1 MYSSLLRVIPP
12 IVSGVDTLRARV
24 ALVTGAA
31 RGQGRAHAVA
41 LARAGADVAVCDLG
55 RTLPTVPYALGSVAE
70 LGETAALVQAE
81 GRRCIS
87 SVVDVRD
94 AAALA
99 ELVEE
104 TVAELGRLDILVAN
118 AGVISY
124 GKAWELSEAQWDEVV
139 DVNLTGVWKSCRA
152 AVPAMLAGGEGG
164 AIVITAST
172 ASVKGLAGM
181 SHYAAAKHG
190 CVGLARSLALE
201 LAPHRIRVNCVAPG
215 GVRTP
220 MGTNT
225 AMQQLLEQD
234 PALAASLTA
243 ALPVDLVEPEDVSA
257 AVVWLCSDAARQVT
271 GTVLPLDA
279 GTLLR

>member
-1 MYSSLLRVIPP
+1 
-12 IVSGVDTLRARV
+12 VSTLDARV
-24 ALVTGAA
+24 AVVTGAA

-41 LARAGADVAVCDLG
+41 LARAGADVAACDIA
-55 RTLPTVPYALGSVAE
+55 RSLPSVPYPLGTAE
-70 LGETAALVQAE
+70 ELAQTEAMVEAE
-81 GRRCIS
+81 GRRCLS
-87 SVVDVRD
+87 AVVDVRD
-94 AAALA
+94 SAALA
-99 ELVEE
+99 EFVGQ
-104 TVAELGRLDILVAN
+104 TVAELGGLDILVAN

-124 GKAWELSEAQWDEVV
+124 GSAWELTEQQWDEVLA
-139 DVNLTGVWKSCRA
+139 VNLTGVWKSCRA
-152 AVPAMLAGGEGG
+152 AVPAMIAGGRGG
-164 AIVITAST
+164 VVVITTST
-172 ASVKGLAGM
+172 AAVKGLAGM
-181 SHYAAAKHG
+181 SHYVAAKHG
-190 CVGLARSLALE
+190 CVGFARSLALE

-225 AMQQLLEQD
+225 QMQELLQRD

-243 ALPVDLVEPEDVSA
+243 ALPVDLVEPEDVSD

>member
-1 MYSSLLRVIPP
+1 VIPP
-12 IVSGVDTLRARV
+12 IVSGVSTLTDRT

-41 LARAGADVAVCDLG
+41 LARAGADVAVCDVAHG
-55 RTLPTVPYALGSVAE
+55 LPTIPYALGTPDELAE
-70 LGETAALVQAE
+70 TVRLVEAE
-81 GRRCIS
+81 GRRCVTA
-87 SVVDVRD
+87 VVDVRD
-94 AAALA
+94 GAALE
-99 ELVEE
+99 ELVEQV
-104 TVAELGRLDILVAN
+104 VAELGRLDILIAN

-124 GKAWELSEAQWDEVV
+124 GPAWELSEEQWDEVLG
-139 DVNLTGVWKSCRA
+139 VNLTGVWKSCRA
-152 AVPAMLAGGEGG
+152 AVPAMLARGEGG

-225 AMQQLLEQD
+225 AMQELLDQD

-257 AVVWLCSDAARQVT
+257 AVIWLCSDAARQVT

>member
-1 MYSSLLRVIPP
+1 VIPP
-12 IVSGVDTLRARV
+12 IVSGVTTLTEKV

-41 LARAGADVAVCDLG
+41 LARAGADVAVCDVAHP
-55 RTLPTVPYALGSVAE
+55 LPTIPYALGTPDELAE
-70 LGETAALVQAE
+70 TVRLVEAE
-81 GRRCIS
+81 GRRCLTA
-87 SVVDVRD
+87 VVDVRD
-94 AAALA
+94 GAALE
-99 ELVEE
+99 ELVEQA
-104 TVAELGRLDILVAN
+104 VADLGRLDILVAN

-124 GKAWELSEAQWDEVV
+124 GSAWELSEEQWDEVLG
-139 DVNLTGVWKSCRA
+139 VNLTGVWKSCRA
-152 AVPAMLAGGEGG
+152 AVPAMLDRGEGG

-225 AMQQLLEQD
+225 AMRELLDQD

>member
-1 MYSSLLRVIPP
+1 M
-12 IVSGVDTLRARV
+12 
-24 ALVTGAA
+24 TGGA

-41 LARAGADVAVCDLG
+41 LARAGADVAVCDIAHSL
-55 RTLPTVPYALGSVAE
+55 TSVPYPLGTVEELAE
-70 LGETAALVQAE
+70 TVALVEAE
-81 GRRCIS
+81 GRRCLPA
-87 SVVDVRD
+87 VVDVRD
-94 AAALA
+94 AAGLA
-99 ELVEE
+99 ELVDL
-104 TVAELGRLDILVAN
+104 TVATLGGLDILVAN

-124 GKAWELSEAQWDEVV
+124 GPAIELTEEQWDEVLG
-139 DVNLTGVWKSCRA
+139 VNLTGVWKSCRA
-152 AVPAMLAGGEGG
+152 AVPAMIATGRGGVV
-164 AIVITAST
+164 VITTST
-172 ASVKGLAGM
+172 AAVKGLAGM
-181 SHYAAAKHG
+181 AHYVAAKHG

-220 MGTNT
+220 MGTNPQ
-225 AMQQLLEQD
+225 MQELLQQD

-243 ALPVDLVEPEDVSA
+243 ALPVDLMEPEDVSH

>member
-1 MYSSLLRVIPP
+1 ME
-12 IVSGVDTLRARV
+12 RV

-41 LARAGADVAVCDLG
+41 LARAGANVAVCDIAHS
-55 RTLPTVPYALGSVAE
+55 LPSVPYPLGTAEE
-70 LGETAALVQAE
+70 LGETVALVEAE
-81 GRRCIS
+81 GRRCLS
-87 SVVDVRD
+87 AVVDVRD
-94 AAALA
+94 AAALSEFA
-99 ELVEE
+99 EQ
-104 TVAELGRLDILVAN
+104 TVAELGGLDILVAN

-124 GKAWELSEAQWDEVV
+124 GTSWELTEQQWDEVLG
-139 DVNLTGVWKSCRA
+139 VNLTGVWKSCRA
-152 AVPAMLAGGEGG
+152 AVPAMIAAGRGG
-164 AIVITAST
+164 AVVITTST
-172 ASVKGLAGM
+172 AAVKGLAGM
-181 SHYAAAKHG
+181 AHYVAAKHG

-201 LAPHRIRVNCVAPG
+201 LAPHRIRVNCIAPG

-225 AMQQLLEQD
+225 HMQELLQQD
-234 PALAASLTA
+234 PGLAASLTA
-243 ALPVDLVEPEDVSA
+243 VLPVDLVEPEDVSH

>member
-1 MYSSLLRVIPP
+1 MA
-12 IVSGVDTLRARV
+12 TLTDKV

-41 LARAGADVAVCDLG
+41 LARAGAHVAVCDVAHP
-55 RTLPTVPYALGSVAE
+55 LPTIPYALGTPGE
-70 LGETAALVQAE
+70 LAETARLVEAE
-81 GRRCIS
+81 GRRCLRA
-87 SVVDVRD
+87 VVDVRD
-94 AAALA
+94 GAALE
-99 ELVEE
+99 ELVEQ
-104 TVAELGRLDILVAN
+104 TVAELGRLHILVAN

-124 GKAWELSEAQWDEVV
+124 GAAWELTEEQWDEVLG
-139 DVNLTGVWKSCRA
+139 VNLTGVWKSCRA
-152 AVPAMLAGGEGG
+152 AVPAMLAHGEGG
-164 AIVITAST
+164 VIVITAST

-181 SHYAAAKHG
+181 SHYVAAKHG

-225 AMQQLLEQD
+225 AMQELLEQD

-257 AVVWLCSDAARQVT
+257 AVVWLCSEAARQVT